1 MLCFA
6 LRNGLESRVE
16 RALLRAMIMEREFNY
31 MRICE
36 TDNLEFV
43 RNEDEKMQYEQVK
56 ELIAIFEQT
65 DLNDMEV
72 QLDNARIRLNRGS
85 VSPWMPAP
93 AAMPAQ
99 PAAPA
104 PVMPVVQNI
113 KAEATAEAAQT
124 EKAQPAETTAVGTKV
139 IKAPIVGTFY
149 QSSAPGEAPFVKVG
163 DTVAEGDVVCIIEA
177 MKFMNEV
184 NSEVSG
190 TITEILVEDGQFVEF
205 GQELFRVK

>member
-1 MLCFA
+1 
-6 LRNGLESRVE
+6 
-16 RALLRAMIMEREFNY
+16 
-31 MRICE
+31 
-36 TDNLEFV
+36 
-43 RNEDEKMQYEQVK
+43 MQYEQVK

-85 VSPWMPAP
+85 VSPWMQAP
-93 AAMPAQ
+93 AVMPAQ

-104 PVMPVVQNI
+104 PVMPVVPSA
-113 KAEATAEAAQT
+113 KAEVAAETPAAGVA
-124 EKAQPAETTAVGTKV
+124 ESAPVPAEGTKV

-149 QSSAPGEAPFVKVG
+149 QSSAPGEAPVVKVG

>member
-1 MLCFA
+1 
-6 LRNGLESRVE
+6 
-16 RALLRAMIMEREFNY
+16 
-31 MRICE
+31 
-36 TDNLEFV
+36 
-43 RNEDEKMQYEQVK
+43 MQYEQVK

-85 VSPWMPAP
+85 VSPWMPPAP

-99 PAAPA
+99 QAAPA

-113 KAEATAEAAQT
+113 KAEAAVEAAPAEGAQTAE
-124 EKAQPAETTAVGTKV
+124 TAPVGTKV